1 MSQQN
6 NLVLSRF
13 TQRQLTRHTD
23 QMAYLSAIAPGGE
36 HGRDAGFAGCER
48 AGIKG
53 TDLDG

>member
-23 QMAYLSAIAPGGE
+23 QMAYLSQLHQVANM
-36 HGRDAGFAGCER
+36 AGCGFR
-48 AGIKG
+48 G
-53 TDLDG
+53 LR